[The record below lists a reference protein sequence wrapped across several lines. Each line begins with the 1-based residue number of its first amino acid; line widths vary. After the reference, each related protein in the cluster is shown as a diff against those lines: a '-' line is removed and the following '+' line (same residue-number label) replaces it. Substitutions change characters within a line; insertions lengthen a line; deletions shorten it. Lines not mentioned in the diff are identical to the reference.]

1 MSRWRIFDPK
11 IALTIVVHEAAHVFH
26 NCKRAT
32 IGLRTIRGRE
42 WLLEIDYRKRELFA
56 YACEAYGCIAALG
69 RTPTSQKAL
78 LAEIEADWIPPDDR
92 VDVNEYLAT
101 LHEAVCARNGWKR
114 ILERC
119 RPPPRRRVKP
129 GESTQV

>member
-1 MSRWRIFDPK
+1 M
-11 IALTIVVHEAAHVFH
+11 
-26 NCKRAT
+26 
-32 IGLRTIRGRE
+32 IGLPTIRGRE
-42 WLLEIDYRKRELFA
+42 WLLDIDYHKRELFA

-69 RTPTSQKAL
+69 STPTSRKAL
-78 LAEIEADWIPPDDR
+78 LAEIEADWTPPDDR
-92 VDVNEYLAT
+92 VDVDEYLTT
-101 LHEAVCARNGWKR
+101 LHEAVGARNGWKR